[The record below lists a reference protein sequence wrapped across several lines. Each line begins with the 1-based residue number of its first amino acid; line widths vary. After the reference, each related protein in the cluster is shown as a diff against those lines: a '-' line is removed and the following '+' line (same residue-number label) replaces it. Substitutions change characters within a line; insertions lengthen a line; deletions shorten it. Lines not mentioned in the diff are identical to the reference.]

1 MAMADYGT
9 GNDAL
14 KNISENGQV
23 PECRLGTA
31 ESIRNRFQ
39 RFLDSD
45 DKRSRKR
52 AKVDGLVDG
61 NPPYNPSKL
70 KEAGRADAANF
81 NDGTARA
88 FLESA
93 IGAFY
98 DLVSE
103 GPGHVNILQH
113 FGDEEKQIE
122 YGRTMSS
129 EADLIFDR
137 DKSWDRNIQTSQHST
152 VLHGAGP
159 LFFDDPH
166 VVFPRPIRCRD
177 LLVPD
182 LVEAD
187 LDRWEISII
196 PFEYYPPEMYER
208 IQNPKAAKAIGW
220 DVEHTRKVI
229 QHAIPQKEPNDRQQ
243 DWEYYQNLIKT
254 NSFDYIDSE
263 NVCKLA
269 HGFGREFNGR
279 ITHVII
285 ERSDTTGLGTKF
297 LFKSVGRYANF
308 YQIVHPMYYDTGREG
323 LHHNVTGLGVKMYTL
338 MEYLMRGHCNLWD
351 KSFAPKTLFMP
362 TTAEAASKFQMQRY
376 SDYALMTPGV
386 NVVQAPIQGYLTDG
400 LAMYR
405 NSSEVMRSNLSQYR
419 QQVPMEKPG
428 NPATAFEK
436 RLDASTQSSLSNT
449 TFSRYY
455 EQLDLL
461 YAEIVRRLCNLNST
475 DPRAISFQKRC
486 KEKGVPKECFG
497 CVDHVTAVR
506 VLGGGTPFMRQT
518 TTQTMMG
525 ILQRLPED
533 GQQNLLND
541 FIASHAGPTAVQR
554 WSPKSQTSI
563 MMGDQRE
570 RAGNQITGMKAGKQY
585 DFSPS
590 QDALIFASVFLHA
603 CVQSLGSVQKG
614 ADPKSVLSFLDLCA
628 PACRFNINRM
638 LKDPLRKAAG
648 ETLEKQLE
656 QVAKQTD
663 QLTKMLQ
670 KQAQQTKKQQG
681 KTQQVLSDIQ
691 LKNVETQAKIKD
703 RAIKTRAQLTERAQK
718 HRQNLALND
727 LRTSAEVSL
736 NRFRA
741 LSE

>member
-1 MAMADYGT
+1 MADYGT

-14 KNISENGQV
+14 KNISENGHV

-113 FGDEEKQIE
+113 FGDDEKRIE
-122 YGRTMSS
+122 FGRTMSS

-152 VLHGAGP
+152 VLHGCGP

-208 IQNPKAAKAIGW
+208 IQNPKSAQAIGW
-220 DVEHTRKVI
+220 NVDHTRKVI

-279 ITHVII
+279 ISHVII
-285 ERSDTTGLGTKF
+285 ERSDTTGLGTEF

-419 QQVPMEKPG
+419 QQVPMDKPG

-486 KEKGVPKECFG
+486 KEKGVPEECFG

-506 VLGGGTPFMRQT
+506 VLGGGTTFLRQQT
-518 TTQTMMG
+518 TQLMLNVMP
-525 ILQRLPED
+525 RLPED
-533 GQQNLLND
+533 GQEMLLDD
-541 FIASHAGPTAVQR
+541 FIASHAGPSAVDR
-554 WSPKSQTSI
+554 WNPKKGMSQMI
-563 MMGDQRE
+563 GDQRE
-570 RAGNQITGMKAGKQY
+570 RVRNQIAGMRIGTKSQ
-585 DFSPS
+585 FSPS
-590 QDALIFASVFLHA
+590 QDALIFASGYITA
-603 CVQSLGSVQKG
+603 CTQAIGTIQKG
-614 ADPKSVLSFLDLCA
+614 ASPQEVVRFLDLCA
-628 PACRFNINRM
+628 PAAKQHIDRL
-638 LKDPLRKAAG
+638 LKDPLRKSAG
-648 ETLEKQLE
+648 EALMKQWDTIASQTDKIEGLL
-656 QVAKQTD
+656 AKQAK
-663 QLTKMLQ
+663 QS
-670 KQAQQTKKQQG
+670 QAQKK
-681 KTQQVLSDIQ
+681 KTSDTMTDAQ
-691 LKNVETQAKIKD
+691 LKEFKVKHDAKIKD
-703 RAIKTRAQLTERAQK
+703 IKTASQLKTRAAQT
-718 HRQNLALND
+718 RQNMAIAD
-727 LRTSAEVSL
+727 ATAGSQIAL